1 MDSRNDKK
9 DNKRTF
15 VSGIIFFL
23 HAAPRLALLKRR
35 SPLKHLIDRKAW
47 SEGVVAGW
55 LPVGDEIR
63 ALGTEKRSACLTGAE
78 YKLGF
83 VSPAATPV
91 RQINIEEAKWTS
103 WLASIT
109 DPLDVK

>member
-1 MDSRNDKK
+1 MGNDKR

-23 HAAPRLALLKRR
+23 HAAPRLALLKR
-35 SPLKHLIDRKAW
+35 SPLKHLIDWKAW

-63 ALGTEKRSACLTGAE
+63 ALGREKRSACLTGAE

-91 RQINIEEAKWTS
+91 RQINIEEGKWEKLVDFNY
-103 WLASIT
+103 WCIRCEL
-109 DPLDVK
+109 K